1 MGLVQRPQWGS
12 ARNVRAGCVLAPH
25 APLRGGMQGKTHG
38 LKDRVISAGLPATLI
53 VTETCMAEEE
63 GAPADGTG
71 SAESGGRGAK
81 NTARGKMC
89 MASLAKK
96 S

>member
-1 MGLVQRPQWGS
+1 
-12 ARNVRAGCVLAPH
+12 
-25 APLRGGMQGKTHG
+25 MQGKTHG

-53 VTETCMAEEE
+53 VTETCMVEEE
-63 GAPADGTG
+63 GAPADGMG

-96 S
+96 ASRAVEVQKTHKSVRCFFQEEVSVCR